1 MMGIVVI
8 MCCLLLLKG
17 LCGQVYKKRIIDA
30 VEIACY
36 VNVTLF
42 SAAQLYILQS
52 GKHHTITAFLS
63 VSVTVFIL
71 LVVVSYHI
79 YTELLLKLLKKFQ
92 LAAGTSTNFKD
103 HISQEYHG
111 SRSFTS
117 SVIDGPSSMDGLASF
132 IHVSGLSENSE
143 QNDRSLNPQ
152 LTEDDNITVT
162 SEATALANSSTH
174 LP

>member
-1 MMGIVVI
+1 MLLLAHIILYLLFALNTSGDPGVNMMGIVVI

-63 VSVTVFIL
+63 VSVTVSIL
-71 LVVVSYHI
+71 LVVASYHI
-79 YTELLLKLLKKFQ
+79 IIHGALVETVKEFQ
-92 LAAGTSTNFKD
+92 LAAGTSSNF
-103 HISQEYHG
+103 
-111 SRSFTS
+111 
-117 SVIDGPSSMDGLASF
+117 
-132 IHVSGLSENSE
+132 
-143 QNDRSLNPQ
+143 
-152 LTEDDNITVT
+152 
-162 SEATALANSSTH
+162 
-174 LP
+174 